1 MAICSGGM
9 FGVGKTLYAEG
20 DAGCVGCANLSW
32 RRSVV
37 QPTAIDEQ
45 KSKHGTQITDARML
59 S

>member
-1 MAICSGGM
+1 M
-9 FGVGKTLYAEG
+9 GKTLYAEG

-45 KSKHGTQITDARML
+45 MSKPGTQITDARML